1 MRRFLFTV
9 FLLAAGLVAVFVL
22 VVKAAPIASKD
33 DFGMGI
39 STHLR
44 VGAGGLSTSL
54 DNLQSSGVGWIQEE
68 IPWNLVQQTPDSFQ
82 WTFGT
87 SDFAYDFDAL
97 LSEASNQKLN
107 VLAVLGGG
115 PVFLPHVYPGSP
127 VNSDS
132 LLQAWSTYIQSVV
145 DRYGDR
151 IDYWQIGRDVNL
163 SAFYGS
169 LLYPTID
176 GAIANPDPVL
186 FEKLLQSAYEII
198 KAKDGGDTVILGGL
212 EMSSTDCTNNPFSF
226 LGQLQVAG
234 AWKYFDALGVEI
246 FRGAAW
252 PEQSIPR
259 GNGYDV
265 LSGACLLGTTRNANL
280 LEELR
285 SVRAFTNQFGSKP
298 IWITGVGYHASEIQ
312 RLAEMRGSETAI
324 VESDLLARTLVPL
337 LSEPYI
343 EKVFWY
349 TFMDEPN
356 RSSWA
361 LGPFGQLTYSNL
373 SAMLRGARAEGQIIE
388 PEMQAELVE
397 YRFEKDGR
405 SIIVLWRTS
414 GGEAPQV
421 ATVHALT
428 GDTAVAY
435 PADSVEFSASTG
447 FRLAVAP
454 EGNTLVQVGERPLLI
469 VAQSSD
475 SLAQMKA
482 GAEDQFAGVQD
493 SVKTGAKNLWEDAKT
508 AISNQVSRWLN
519 GLKESLMQSIKDKLD
534 QTFK

>member
-1 MRRFLFTV
+1 MRRLLFTV

-22 VVKAAPIASKD
+22 VVKAAPPASKD

-44 VGAGGLSTSL
+44 VGASGLSTSL
-54 DNLQSSGVGWIQEE
+54 ESLQQLGVGWIQEE
-68 IPWNLVQQTPDSFQ
+68 IPWNLVQQVPDSFQ
-82 WTFGT
+82 WAFGT
-87 SDFAYDFDAL
+87 ATFAYDFDAL
-97 LSEASNQKLN
+97 LSEASSRKIN
-107 VLAVLGGG
+107 VLAVLDGG

-132 LLQAWSTYIQSVV
+132 LLQAWKVYIQSVV

-151 IDYWQIGRDVNL
+151 IDYWQIGRDVNM
-163 SAFYGS
+163 SAYYGD
-169 LLYPTID
+169 LLYPTVE
-176 GAIANPDPVL
+176 GAFANPDPVL
-186 FEKLLQSAYEII
+186 YGKLLQSAYEII
-198 KAKDGGDTVILGGL
+198 KTKDDGDTVILGGL
-212 EMSSTDCTNNPFSF
+212 EMNSTDCTSNPFSF

-252 PEQSIPR
+252 PEQGIPR

-265 LSGACLLGTTRNANL
+265 LSGACILGTTRNANL

-285 SVRAFTNQFGSKP
+285 SVRAFTNQFGRKP
-298 IWITGVGYHASEIQ
+298 IWITGVGYHTSEIQ
-312 RLAEMRGSETAI
+312 HLADTRGSETAV

-343 EKVFWY
+343 DRVFWY
-349 TFMDEPN
+349 TFLDEPN
-356 RSSWA
+356 KSSWS

-373 SAMLRGARAEGQIIE
+373 SAMLRGARAEGQITE
-388 PEMQAELVE
+388 LDMQPELVE
-397 YRFEKDGR
+397 YRFENNGR
-405 SIIVLWRTS
+405 SILVLWRIG

-428 GDTAVAY
+428 GDSAVVY
-435 PADSVEFSASTG
+435 PADSVEFSALTG
-447 FRLAVAP
+447 LRLAVAP
-454 EGNTLVQVGERPLLI
+454 EGNALVQVGERPLLI

-475 SLAQMKA
+475 ALAQMKA
-482 GAEDQFAGVQD
+482 GAEDQIAGVQD
-493 SVKTGAKNLWEDAKT
+493 TVRTGVNNIWEDAKT
-508 AISNQVSRWLN
+508 AISNQVSSWLN
-519 GLKESLMQSIKDKLD
+519 NLKESLMRSIKDKLN
-534 QTFK
+534 QTYK